1 MLIGDGG
8 LGCLAGYLLLALQTA
23 PQFRLMKLREMFE
36 VVDRDGESLP
46 TVRTCREHAGC
57 SSYGMLHADRQG
69 ILKFQ
74 NKWVLSDHAKNSH
87 HVLTGLANH

>member
-8 LGCLAGYLLLALQTA
+8 VGCLAGYLLLALQTA
-23 PQFRLMKLREMFE
+23 SQFRLMKLREMFE

-46 TVRTCREHAGC
+46 TVRRTPREQAGR
-57 SSYGMLHADRQG
+57 SLHGTLRANGQG

-74 NKWVLSDHAKNSH
+74 NK
-87 HVLTGLANH
+87 